1 MSTTVDAGR
10 DLSPPPSGG
19 RVREGASSL
28 RFSTSEAIKHA
39 VLILGAIIVILP
51 FYVMLSYSLKS
62 PGEIDRNSGGFFGAQ
77 EMMVNERCAK
87 RAEPDRTA
95 IEAVRGDYPGKTD
108 REIKTAMMAEIEEA
122 CSVRPAVFN
131 YSMAFSE
138 APLLRY
144 LLNGVIVTASIFL
157 IQVIVAM
164 PCAYALAKL
173 RWRGRDFVFTMV
185 LFCLLIPVHAI
196 ALPLYIMLSKIGLTN
211 SYAALIVPWTISV
224 FGIFL
229 MRQFFLTVP
238 DDLID
243 AARMDGMSEFGIIW
257 KVMLPIAIPA
267 LLAFAIFSVVAHWND
282 YFWPRIVV
290 TGTRDLFT
298 PPLGLREFK
307 GDADG
312 SFFGPMMATAT
323 VIVTPLIVAFLLA
336 QRRFIEG
343 ITLTGMK

>member
-1 MSTTVDAGR
+1 MTDTT
-10 DLSPPPSGG
+10 LSAPAPAAAA
-19 RVREGASSL
+19 RVTSF
-28 RFSTSEAIKHA
+28 RFSGTETLKH
-39 VLILGAIIVILP
+39 VCLILGAVIVLLP
-51 FYVMLSYSLKS
+51 FYVMLSYSFKS
-62 PGEIDRNSGGFFGAQ
+62 PSEIMTNTGGFFGAQ
-77 EMMVNERCAK
+77 ELFRDDYCIKLGNAMADCMVK
-87 RAEPDRTA
+87 PW
-95 IEAVRGDYPGKTD
+95 IY
-108 REIKTAMMAEIEEA
+108 
-122 CSVRPAVFN
+122 N
-131 YSMAFSE
+131 YTTAFSK

-144 LLNGVIVTASIFL
+144 LLNGVIVTASIFF
-157 IQVIVAM
+157 IQVLVAL

-173 RWRGRDFVFTMV
+173 RWRGRDTVFSLV

-196 ALPLYIMLSKIGLTN
+196 ALPLYIMLAKLGLTN
-211 SYAALIVPWTISV
+211 TYAALIVPWTISV

-229 MRQFFLTVP
+229 MRQFFMTVP

-257 KVMLPIAIPA
+257 QVMLPTAIPA

-282 YFWPRIVV
+282 YFWPRIVI
-290 TGTRDLFT
+290 TGTRELFT

-312 SFFGPMMATAT
+312 DNFGPMMATAT
-323 VIVTPLIVAFLLA
+323 VIVTPLIVAFMLA